1 MTSLG
6 VEAGRE
12 PLLGDDTPGS
22 REWDIIETQEN
33 YKSRWRSIRIL
44 YLTMFLSSIGF
55 SIVIMSI
62 WPYLQKIDQT
72 ADASFLGWV
81 IASFSLGQM
90 AASPLF
96 GLWSNYRPRKEP
108 LIISIFISVAANCLY
123 AYVHVPASHNKYYML
138 IARGLVG
145 FGAGN
150 VAVVRSYI
158 AGATSLQERTSS
170 MANTSTCQALGFIL
184 GPVFQ
189 TCFALIGEKGVTWD
203 AIKLQINMYTAPV
216 LLGAFLG
223 ILNIILILAV
233 LREHRVDD
241 SGRPCKSINFEAAN
255 TEEVQISQG
264 NIDQVAVV
272 ATNVLF
278 FVVLFIFALFE
289 TILTPLTMDMYA
301 WTQEQAVLYNGIIL
315 AALGVE
321 AVIVFTGVKFLSR
334 MIGERAVLLGGFL
347 VIWAGFFILLPW
359 GNQFPNIQWKDL
371 HNNSIP
377 NTTFGEIIIGL
388 WKSSRED
395 HNELPTG
402 CPIEQAWCLYTPVI
416 HMAQFFTSAVFIGMG
431 YPACN
436 VMSYT
441 LYSKLL
447 GPKPQGIYMGWL
459 TASGSGARILGPVF
473 ISHVYS
479 YLGPRWA
486 FSLVCGIVLLTVTL
500 LGVVYKRLIAFS
512 IRYGRI
518 QESPS

>member
-1 MTSLG
+1 MASSGIQT
-6 VEAGRE
+6 EQE
-12 PLLGDDTPGS
+12 PLLGDRTPGS
-22 REWDIIETQEN
+22 REWDIIETEEH
-33 YKSRWRSIRIL
+33 YKSRWISIRVL

-90 AASPLF
+90 VASPVF

-108 LIISIFISVAANCLY
+108 LIVSIFISVAANCLY

-138 IARGLVG
+138 VARGLVG
-145 FGAGN
+145 IGAGN

-158 AGATSLQERTSS
+158 AGATSLQERISS
-170 MANTSTCQALGFIL
+170 MANTSACQALGFIL

-203 AIKLQINMYTAPV
+203 IIKLQINMYTAPV

-223 ILNIILILAV
+223 VLNIILILTL

-241 SGRPCKSINFEAAN
+241 SGRQCKSVNFEEGAD
-255 TEEVQISQG
+255 EVQFPQG

-272 ATNVLF
+272 ASNVLF

-289 TILTPLTMDMYA
+289 TIVTPLTMDMYA
-301 WTQEQAVLYNGIIL
+301 WTREQAVLYGGIIL

-321 AVIVFTGVKFLSR
+321 AIIILMGIKLLSKK
-334 MIGERAVLLGGFL
+334 IGERAILLGGL
-347 VIWAGFFILLPW
+347 IVIWVGFFIFLPW
-359 GNQFPNIQWKDL
+359 GNQFPKIQWEDL

-377 NTTFGEIIIGL
+377 NITFGEIIITL

-395 HNELPTG
+395 HNEGPTG
-402 CPIEQAWCLYTPVI
+402 CPIEQAWCFYTPMI
-416 HMAQFFTSAVFIGMG
+416 HLAQFLTAAVLIGVG
-431 YPACN
+431 YPSCN

-441 LYSKLL
+441 LYSKIL
-447 GPKPQGIYMGWL
+447 GPKPQGVYMGWL
-459 TASGSGARILGPVF
+459 TASGSAARILGPVF
-473 ISHVYS
+473 ITQVYTS
-479 YLGPRWA
+479 WGPRWA
-486 FSLVCGIVLLTVTL
+486 FSLVCGIVALTIML
-500 LGVVYKRLIAFS
+500 LGVVYKRLVAFS
-512 IRYGRI
+512 VRHGRI
-518 QESPS
+518 QE

>member
-1 MTSLG
+1 
-6 VEAGRE
+6 
-12 PLLGDDTPGS
+12 
-22 REWDIIETQEN
+22 
-33 YKSRWRSIRIL
+33 
-44 YLTMFLSSIGF
+44 MFLSSVGF

-90 AASPLF
+90 VASPLF

-108 LIISIFISVAANCLY
+108 LIVSIFISVAANCLY
-123 AYVHVPASHNKYYML
+123 AYVHLPAAHNKYYML
-138 IARGLVG
+138 MARGLVG

-158 AGATSLQERTSS
+158 AGATSLQERTNA

-203 AIKLQINMYTAPV
+203 TIKLQINMYTAPV

-223 ILNIILILAV
+223 ILNIILILFI

-241 SGRPCKSINFEAAN
+241 SGRQCKSINFPKEN
-255 TEEVQISQG
+255 TDEVQIPEGS
-264 NIDQVAVV
+264 IDQVAVV
-272 ATNVLF
+272 ATNILF

-301 WTQEQAVLYNGIIL
+301 WTQEQAVLYDGIIL
-315 AALGVE
+315 AVLGVE
-321 AVIVFTGVKFLSR
+321 AVVVFMGVKLISKSYV
-334 MIGERAVLLGGFL
+334 GS
-347 VIWAGFFILLPW
+347 
-359 GNQFPNIQWKDL
+359 
-371 HNNSIP
+371 SIS
-377 NTTFGEIIIGL
+377 NTTFGEIIIDL
-388 WKSSRED
+388 WNSPRED
-395 HNELPTG
+395 HSEQPTG
-402 CPIEQAWCLYTPVI
+402 CPIEQAWCLNTPVI
-416 HMAQFFTSAVFIGMG
+416 HLAQFLTAAVLVGIG

-441 LYSKLL
+441 LYSKVL
-447 GPKPQGIYMGWL
+447 GPKPQGMYMGWL
-459 TASGSGARILGPVF
+459 SASGSAARILGPVF
-473 ISHVYS
+473 ISHVYT

-486 FSLVCGIVLLTVTL
+486 FSLVCGIVVLTISL
-500 LGVVYKRLIAFS
+500 LGAIYRRLVAFS
-512 IRYGRI
+512 VRYGRI
-518 QESPS
+518 QG

>member
-1 MTSLG
+1 TASLG
-6 VEAGRE
+6 MEAEQE
-12 PLLGDDTPGS
+12 PLLGNRTSGN
-22 REWDIIETQEN
+22 REGDIVETEEH

-44 YLTMFLSSIGF
+44 YLTMFLSSVGF

-90 AASPLF
+90 VASPMF

-108 LIISIFISVAANCLY
+108 LIVSIFISVAANCLY
-123 AYVHVPASHNKYYML
+123 AYVHLPASHNKYYML
-138 IARGLVG
+138 VARGLVG

-170 MANTSTCQALGFIL
+170 MANTSACQALGFIL
-184 GPVFQ
+184 GPAS
-189 TCFALIGEKGVTWD
+189 TD
-203 AIKLQINMYTAPV
+203 
-216 LLGAFLG
+216 
-223 ILNIILILAV
+223 
-233 LREHRVDD
+233 
-241 SGRPCKSINFEAAN
+241 
-255 TEEVQISQG
+255 EVQVPQG

-272 ATNVLF
+272 ATNILF

-289 TILTPLTMDMYA
+289 TIITPLTMDMYG
-301 WTQEQAVLYNGIIL
+301 WTQEQAVLYDGIIL

-321 AVIVFTGVKFLSR
+321 AVVILLGVKLLSKK
-334 MIGERAVLLGGFL
+334 IGERAILLGGL
-347 VIWAGFFILLPW
+347 IVVWVGFFILLPW
-359 GNQFPNIQWKDL
+359 GNQFPKIQWEDL

-388 WKSSRED
+388 WKSPRED
-395 HNELPTG
+395 HNERPTG

-416 HMAQFFTSAVFIGMG
+416 HLAQFLTSAVLIGIG
-431 YPACN
+431 YPVCN
-436 VMSYT
+436 LMSYT
-441 LYSKLL
+441 LYSKIL
-447 GPKPQGIYMGWL
+447 GPKPQGVYMGWL

-473 ISHVYS
+473 ISQVYAHW
-479 YLGPRWA
+479 GPRWA
-486 FSLVCGIVLLTVTL
+486 FSLVCGMVVFTITL

-512 IRYGRI
+512 VRYGRI
-518 QESPS
+518 QE

>member
-1 MTSLG
+1 MASLG
-6 VEAGRE
+6 TEAERE
-12 PLLGDDTPGS
+12 PLLGPRAPGS
-22 REWDIIETQEN
+22 READVIETEEH
-33 YKSRWRSIRIL
+33 YRSRWRSIRVL
-44 YLTMFLSSIGF
+44 YLTMFLSSVGF

-90 AASPLF
+90 VASPIF
-96 GLWSNYRPRKEP
+96 GLWSNHRPRKEP
-108 LIISIFISVAANCLY
+108 LIVSICISVAANCLY
-123 AYVHVPASHNKYYML
+123 AYVHIPASHNKYYML
-138 IARGLVG
+138 VARGLVG

-184 GPVFQ
+184 GP
-189 TCFALIGEKGVTWD
+189 
-203 AIKLQINMYTAPV
+203 
-216 LLGAFLG
+216 
-223 ILNIILILAV
+223 
-233 LREHRVDD
+233 EHRVDD
-241 SGRPCKSINFEAAN
+241 SGRQCKSINFEEAH
-255 TEEVQISQG
+255 TDEMQFPQG
-264 NIDQVAVV
+264 SIDQVAVV

-301 WTQEQAVLYNGIIL
+301 WTQEQAVFYDGIIL

-321 AVIVFTGVKFLSR
+321 AVLVFMGVKILSKK
-334 MIGERAVLLGGFL
+334 IGERAVLLGGLIVVL
-347 VIWAGFFILLPW
+347 VGFFILLPW
-359 GNQFPNIQWKDL
+359 GNQFPNIQWEDL

-388 WKSSRED
+388 WKSPRED
-395 HNELPTG
+395 HSEGPTG

-416 HMAQFFTSAVFIGMG
+416 HLAQFLVSALLIGIG

-441 LYSKLL
+441 LYSKIL
-447 GPKPQGIYMGWL
+447 GPKPQGVYMGWL
-459 TASGSGARILGPVF
+459 TASGSAARILGPVF

-479 YLGPRWA
+479 YWGPRWA
-486 FSLVCGIVLLTVTL
+486 FSLVCGIVLLTITL
-500 LGVVYKRLIAFS
+500 LAVVYKRLIAFS
-512 IRYGRI
+512 VRYGGS
-518 QESPS
+518 QE

>member
-1 MTSLG
+1 TANLG
-6 VEAGRE
+6 MEAERE
-12 PLLGDDTPGS
+12 PLLGNRTSES
-22 REWDIIETQEN
+22 REWDIVETEEH

-44 YLTMFLSSIGF
+44 YLTMFLSSVGF

-90 AASPLF
+90 VASPMF

-108 LIISIFISVAANCLY
+108 LTVSILISVAANCLY
-123 AYVHVPASHNKYYML
+123 AYVHLPASHNKYYML
-138 IARGLVG
+138 FARGLVG

-170 MANTSTCQALGFIL
+170 MANTSACQALGFIL

-203 AIKLQINMYTAPV
+203 VIKLQINMYTAPV

-223 ILNIILILAV
+223 VFNIILILAI

-241 SGRPCKSINFEAAN
+241 SGRQCKNINFEEAS
-255 TEEVQISQG
+255 TDEVQVPQG

-272 ATNVLF
+272 ATNILF
-278 FVVLFIFALFE
+278 FVILFIFALFE
-289 TILTPLTMDMYA
+289 TIITPLTMDMYA
-301 WTQEQAVLYNGIIL
+301 WTQEQAVLYDGIIL
-315 AALGVE
+315 AALGIE
-321 AVIVFTGVKFLSR
+321 AVVILLGVKLLSKK
-334 MIGERAVLLGGFL
+334 IGERAILLGGL
-347 VIWAGFFILLPW
+347 IVVWVGFFILLPW
-359 GNQFPNIQWKDL
+359 GNQFPKIQWEDL

-377 NTTFGEIIIGL
+377 NTTFGEIIIDI
-388 WKSSRED
+388 WNSPRED
-395 HNELPTG
+395 HNERPTG

-416 HMAQFFTSAVFIGMG
+416 HLAQFLTSAVLIGIG
-431 YPACN
+431 YPVCN
-436 VMSYT
+436 LMSYT
-441 LYSKLL
+441 LYSKIL
-447 GPKPQGIYMGWL
+447 GPKPQGVYMGWL

-473 ISHVYS
+473 ISQVYAHW
-479 YLGPRWA
+479 GPRWA
-486 FSLVCGIVLLTVTL
+486 FGLVCGMVVFTITL

-518 QESPS
+518 QE

>member
-1 MTSLG
+1 MASPG
-6 VEAGRE
+6 VEAERE
-12 PLLGDDTPGS
+12 PLLGDHTPGS
-22 REWDIIETQEN
+22 REWDIIETQEH

-44 YLTMFLSSIGF
+44 YLTMFLSSVGF

-72 ADASFLGWV
+72 ADARFLGWV

-90 AASPLF
+90 VASPIF

-108 LIISIFISVAANCLY
+108 LVISILISVAANCLY

-150 VAVVRSYI
+150 VAVVRSYV

-203 AIKLQINMYTAPV
+203 TIKLQINMYTAPV

-241 SGRPCKSINFEAAN
+241 SGRPCNSINFETAN
-255 TEEVQISQG
+255 ADEVQISQG

-289 TILTPLTMDMYA
+289 TL
-301 WTQEQAVLYNGIIL
+301 
-315 AALGVE
+315 
-321 AVIVFTGVKFLSR
+321 
-334 MIGERAVLLGGFL
+334 GERAVLLGGLL
-347 VIWAGFFILLPW
+347 VVWAGFFILLPW
-359 GNQFPNIQWKDL
+359 GNQLPKIQWKDL

-377 NTTFGEIIIGL
+377 NTTFGEIITGL
-388 WKSSRED
+388 WKLPRED
-395 HNELPTG
+395 QSELPTG
-402 CPIEQAWCLYTPVI
+402 CPIEQTWCLYTPVI
-416 HMAQFFTSAVFIGMG
+416 HMAQFFTSVVFIGIG

-441 LYSKLL
+441 LYSKIL
-447 GPKPQGIYMGWL
+447 GPKPQGVYMGWL

-486 FSLVCGIVLLTVTL
+486 FGLVCGIVLLTISL

-512 IRYGRI
+512 VRYGGI
-518 QESPS
+518 QELPR

>member
-1 MTSLG
+1 MASLG
-6 VEAGRE
+6 TEAERE
-12 PLLGDDTPGS
+12 PLLGPRAPGS
-22 REWDIIETQEN
+22 READVIETEEH
-33 YKSRWRSIRIL
+33 YRSRWRSIRVL
-44 YLTMFLSSIGF
+44 YLTMFLSSVGF

-90 AASPLF
+90 VASPIF
-96 GLWSNYRPRKEP
+96 GLWSNHRPRKEP
-108 LIISIFISVAANCLY
+108 LIVSICISVAANCLY
-123 AYVHVPASHNKYYML
+123 AYVHIPASHNKYYML
-138 IARGLVG
+138 VARGLVG

-184 GPVFQ
+184 GPGEFFQ
-189 TCFALIGEKGVTWD
+189 TCFALIGEKGITWD
-203 AIKLQINMYTAPV
+203 AIKLEINMYTAPV

-223 ILNIILILAV
+223 VLNIILILTV

-241 SGRPCKSINFEAAN
+241 SGRQCKSINFEEAH
-255 TEEVQISQG
+255 TDEMQFPQG
-264 NIDQVAVV
+264 SIDQVAVV

-301 WTQEQAVLYNGIIL
+301 WTQEQAVFYDGIIL

-321 AVIVFTGVKFLSR
+321 AVLVFMGVKILSKK
-334 MIGERAVLLGGFL
+334 IGERAVLLGGLIVVL
-347 VIWAGFFILLPW
+347 VGFFILLPW
-359 GNQFPNIQWKDL
+359 GNQFPNIQWEDL

-388 WKSSRED
+388 WKSPRED
-395 HNELPTG
+395 HSEGPTG

-416 HMAQFFTSAVFIGMG
+416 HLAQFLVSALLIGIG

-441 LYSKLL
+441 LYSKIL
-447 GPKPQGIYMGWL
+447 GPKPQGVYMGWL
-459 TASGSGARILGPVF
+459 TASGSAARILGPVF

-479 YLGPRWA
+479 YWGPRWA
-486 FSLVCGIVLLTVTL
+486 FSLVCGIVLLTITL
-500 LGVVYKRLIAFS
+500 LAVVYKRLIAFS
-512 IRYGRI
+512 VRYGGS
-518 QESPS
+518 QE

>member
-1 MTSLG
+1 TASLG
-6 VEAGRE
+6 MEAEQE
-12 PLLGDDTPGS
+12 PLLGNRTCGS
-22 REWDIIETQEN
+22 REWDIVETEEH

-44 YLTMFLSSIGF
+44 YLTMFLSSVGF

-90 AASPLF
+90 VASPMF

-108 LIISIFISVAANCLY
+108 LTVSIFISVAANCLY
-123 AYVHVPASHNKYYML
+123 AYVHLPASHNKYYML
-138 IARGLVG
+138 VARGLVG

-170 MANTSTCQALGFIL
+170 MANTSACQALGFIL
-184 GPVFQ
+184 GP
-189 TCFALIGEKGVTWD
+189 
-203 AIKLQINMYTAPV
+203 
-216 LLGAFLG
+216 
-223 ILNIILILAV
+223 
-233 LREHRVDD
+233 
-241 SGRPCKSINFEAAN
+241 AN
-255 TEEVQISQG
+255 TDEVQVPQG

-272 ATNVLF
+272 ATNILF
-278 FVVLFIFALFE
+278 FVILFIFALFE
-289 TILTPLTMDMYA
+289 TIITPLTMDMYA
-301 WTQEQAVLYNGIIL
+301 WTQEQAVLYDGIIL

-321 AVIVFTGVKFLSR
+321 AVVILLGVKLLSKK
-334 MIGERAVLLGGFL
+334 IGERAILLGGL
-347 VIWAGFFILLPW
+347 IVVWVGFFILLPW
-359 GNQFPNIQWKDL
+359 GNQFPKIQWEDL

-388 WKSSRED
+388 WKSPRED
-395 HNELPTG
+395 HSERPTG

-416 HMAQFFTSAVFIGMG
+416 HLAQFLTSAVLIGIG
-431 YPACN
+431 YPVCN
-436 VMSYT
+436 LMSYT
-441 LYSKLL
+441 LYSKIL
-447 GPKPQGIYMGWL
+447 GPKPQGVYMGWL

-473 ISHVYS
+473 ISQVYAHW
-479 YLGPRWA
+479 GPRWA
-486 FSLVCGIVLLTVTL
+486 FGLVCGMVVFTITL

-518 QESPS
+518 QE